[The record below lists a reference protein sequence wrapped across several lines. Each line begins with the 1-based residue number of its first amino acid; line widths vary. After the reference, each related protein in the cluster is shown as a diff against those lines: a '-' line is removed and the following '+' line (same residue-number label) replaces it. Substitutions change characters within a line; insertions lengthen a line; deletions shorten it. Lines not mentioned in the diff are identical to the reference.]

1 MKKIAKLNFLTG
13 KKTYIVGGLM
23 VVHGLSQIITELING
38 EMPDQFS
45 VMEVMNGFIAIF
57 LRKAV

>member
-23 VVHGLSQIITELING
+23 VVHGLSQILTEIING

-45 VMEVMNGFIAIF
+45 VSEVLNGLVIIFI
-57 LRKAV
+57 RKAI